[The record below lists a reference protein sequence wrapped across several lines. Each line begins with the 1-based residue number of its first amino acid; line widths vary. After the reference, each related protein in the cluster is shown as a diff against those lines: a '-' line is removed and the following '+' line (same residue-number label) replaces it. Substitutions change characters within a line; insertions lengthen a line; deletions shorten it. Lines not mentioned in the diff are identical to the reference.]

1 MWNDRTFNACRLT
14 FSLGY
19 TSQTCGTMKVS
30 SCSVAE
36 LDDNN
41 LKVYIFSKINVI
53 IQISLLKIWFHLIF
67 QNFPISVKPWQL
79 ACQ

>member
-36 LDDNN
+36 LEDNN
-41 LKVYIFSKINVI
+41 LKVYIFSKIKVHAKNTYQCI
-53 IQISLLKIWFHLIF
+53 NNKH
-67 QNFPISVKPWQL
+67 
-79 ACQ
+79 